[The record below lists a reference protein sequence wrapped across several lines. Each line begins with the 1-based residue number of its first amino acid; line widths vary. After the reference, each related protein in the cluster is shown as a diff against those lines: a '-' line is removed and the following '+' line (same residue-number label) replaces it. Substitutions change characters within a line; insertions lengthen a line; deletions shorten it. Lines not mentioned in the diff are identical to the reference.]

1 MYDPA
6 RRRRTVSRGRER
18 GCWVYVPAEE
28 LAKTNWQG
36 KGPPPF
42 YRLWARARG
51 RTVTVQ
57 FFGDE

>member
-28 LAKTNWQG
+28 IEKTSYGGQR
-36 KGPPPF
+36 PPPF
-42 YRLWARARG
+42 YRLWARAGG
-51 RTVTVQ
+51 RTIVVE
-57 FFGDE
+57 FYAEP